1 MRKILI
7 QVVPHFRYIFSCI
20 SKSMDIAMIH
30 IKQTALTLR
39 NAAIVA
45 TAVFALA
52 ACQKKEATAP
62 VQTPDVAGP
71 NGAAIDPHAGLKSE
85 SATAPAAVPETGPA
99 EGGTAI
105 GGMVAGQDADSNK
118 PRDSGAS
125 EPTGGDGATTQAAT
139 PPAK

>member
-1 MRKILI
+1 
-7 QVVPHFRYIFSCI
+7 
-20 SKSMDIAMIH
+20 MIH

-99 EGGTAI
+99 EI
-105 GGMVAGQDADSNK
+105 GRAHV
-118 PRDSGAS
+118 
-125 EPTGGDGATTQAAT
+125 
-139 PPAK
+139 